1 MNITNLL
8 LKNREACLGLL
19 LASLFFV
26 SSSDSF
32 AAERTFKNSV
42 SKNNDIFRM
51 LEKKLIDLKNAGI
64 STKDTQ
70 VSPIALCQIEGKFVD
85 GETLRGEYFP
95 ECGMKYTGSDQTH
108 ILKQGV
114 SAKKEVLDQYCR
126 VFGYDS
132 VIESSIV
139 SKDYTDTDYK
149 NGAMIMGVLP
159 ITGYWTDLMKY
170 KPIADEFKFADEFK
184 CTTKKECIED
194 SNCPTNKECQ
204 NNSCVDKPECS
215 ANDLSNCNAG
225 QTCENNKC
233 KDVYECFKSGNTV
246 TLKVNGQTSETKTD
260 SCSRSTQTVYACSR
274 DNKSIESSI
283 NTCQYRCNSDGV
295 TCDNNECNTSADCTD
310 SSKPKCNNNTCVA
323 CDSNTVYDASS
334 DACVQCT
341 TSNLTNCANGQ
352 TCENNTCKDVYECSK
367 SGNTVTLK
375 VNGQT
380 SETKT
385 DSCSEGAQTSYS
397 CSDDNQSITS
407 SNNTCLYRCST
418 DGVTCD
424 NNECNTSSDCTNSDK
439 PLCQNNTCVAC
450 GSDTIFDSETNTC
463 VQCTASN
470 TSNCSEGQKC
480 ENNTCVDDIKP
491 ITPYLECVM
500 DNGDNTFTAYFGY
513 ENNNQAETTIE
524 ACTTNANEAN
534 VITGLAEDYCNVT
547 STFELGRK
555 KGIVI
560 TTFPSDKEITWTIQ
574 NGGNAANSAVAN
586 ASSTKCADVT
596 PSAKC
601 IGINQ
606 DGSLEAYFGYKNDNE
621 FDVIIPSGINNYSDP
636 ETQDLPTT
644 FTAGNIEPAFRVR
657 MEGTTASWTLNGV
670 TAEANTSTATCNGNN
685 APTCQTTSYE
695 TDCQGTVT
703 TITLDGSVC
712 SDIDGTALSYSWE
725 TDCEGGTLENEKTDT
740 ATLQLTTPGEGK
752 DTSCTVTLTVT
763 DGLQSA
769 TSTQNVNVT
778 ACNVECPGTDEQKDQ
793 CGVCGGDG
801 TSCLDCAGTINGNLK
816 EDDCGICGG
825 TNECLDCKGIP
836 NGTNVE
842 DKCGVCGGDGSTCAN
857 AGCIETNISSQKAS
871 INGDEFI
878 KILKKQ
884 TNALLKDKPPFP
896 YIRDLQAS
904 VNRRQNRANKLN
916 NQIKS
921 FVAEFSDV
929 LESCTGNAN
938 CVDTDNSVALK
949 KIEYNLKRLR
959 AIVGRTIRQR
969 NLNSKQQKKLL
980 NKNVKLLNSK
990 LAELKTIPTVSSLCE

>member
-1 MNITNLL
+1 
-8 LKNREACLGLL
+8 
-19 LASLFFV
+19 
-26 SSSDSF
+26 
-32 AAERTFKNSV
+32 
-42 SKNNDIFRM
+42 
-51 LEKKLIDLKNAGI
+51 
-64 STKDTQ
+64 
-70 VSPIALCQIEGKFVD
+70 
-85 GETLRGEYFP
+85 
-95 ECGMKYTGSDQTH
+95 
-108 ILKQGV
+108 
-114 SAKKEVLDQYCR
+114 
-126 VFGYDS
+126 
-132 VIESSIV
+132 
-139 SKDYTDTDYK
+139 
-149 NGAMIMGVLP
+149 
-159 ITGYWTDLMKY
+159 
-170 KPIADEFKFADEFK
+170 
-184 CTTKKECIED
+184 
-194 SNCPTNKECQ
+194 
-204 NNSCVDKPECS
+204 
-215 ANDLSNCNAG
+215 
-225 QTCENNKC
+225 
-233 KDVYECFKSGNTV
+233 
-246 TLKVNGQTSETKTD
+246 
-260 SCSRSTQTVYACSR
+260 
-274 DNKSIESSI
+274 
-283 NTCQYRCNSDGV
+283 
-295 TCDNNECNTSADCTD
+295 
-310 SSKPKCNNNTCVA
+310 
-323 CDSNTVYDASS
+323 
-334 DACVQCT
+334 
-341 TSNLTNCANGQ
+341 
-352 TCENNTCKDVYECSK
+352 
-367 SGNTVTLK
+367 
-375 VNGQT
+375 
-380 SETKT
+380 
-385 DSCSEGAQTSYS
+385 
-397 CSDDNQSITS
+397 
-407 SNNTCLYRCST
+407 
-418 DGVTCD
+418 
-424 NNECNTSSDCTNSDK
+424 
-439 PLCQNNTCVAC
+439 
-450 GSDTIFDSETNTC
+450 
-463 VQCTASN
+463 
-470 TSNCSEGQKC
+470 
-480 ENNTCVDDIKP
+480 
-491 ITPYLECVM
+491 M

-513 ENNNQAETTIE
+513 ENNNQAETTIA

-534 VITGLAEDYCNVT
+534 VITGLDEDYCNVT

-560 TTFPSDKEITWTIQ
+560 ATFPSDKEITWTIQ

-606 DGSLEAYFGYKNDNE
+606 DSSLEAYFGYKNDNE

-644 FTAGNIEPAFRVR
+644 FTAGNIETAFRVR
-657 MEGTTASWTLNGV
+657 MEGRTASWTLNGV
-670 TAEANTSTATCNGNN
+670 TAEANISTATCNGNN

-725 TDCEGGTLENEKTDT
+725 TDCEGGILENEKTDT

-816 EDDCGICGG
+816 EDKCGICGG
-825 TNECLDCKGIP
+825 TNDCLDCKGIP

-842 DKCGVCGGDGSTCAN
+842 DECGVCGGDGSTCAN

-904 VNRRQNRANKLN
+904 AKRRQNRANKLN

>member
-64 STKDTQ
+64 STEDTQ
-70 VSPIALCQIEGKFVD
+70 VSPIALCQTEGKFVD

-132 VIESSIV
+132 VIKSSIV

-204 NNSCVDKPECS
+204 NNSCIDKPECS

-260 SCSRSTQTVYACSR
+260 SCSEGAQTTYSCSV
-274 DNKSIESSI
+274 DNQI
-283 NTCQYRCNSDGV
+283 
-295 TCDNNECNTSADCTD
+295 TS
-310 SSKPKCNNNTCVA
+310 
-323 CDSNTVYDASS
+323 
-334 DACVQCT
+334 
-341 TSNLTNCANGQ
+341 L
-352 TCENNTCKDVYECSK
+352 NNTCK
-367 SGNTVTLK
+367 
-375 VNGQT
+375 
-380 SETKT
+380 
-385 DSCSEGAQTSYS
+385 
-397 CSDDNQSITS
+397 
-407 SNNTCLYRCST
+407 YRCST

-439 PLCQNNTCVAC
+439 PLCQNNTCVEC

-513 ENNNQAETTIE
+513 ENNNQAETTIA

-560 TTFPSDKEITWTIQ
+560 ATFPSDKEITWTIQ

-644 FTAGNIEPAFRVR
+644 FTAGNIETAFRVR

-670 TAEANTSTATCNGNN
+670 TAEANISTATCNGNN

-725 TDCEGGTLENEKTDT
+725 TDCEGGILENEKTDT

-778 ACNVECPGTDEQKDQ
+778 ACNVECPGTDEQKDI

-816 EDDCGICGG
+816 EDKCGICGG
-825 TNECLDCKGIP
+825 TNDCLDCKGIP

-842 DKCGVCGGDGSTCAN
+842 DECGVCGGDGSTCAN
-857 AGCIETNISSQKAS
+857 VGCIETNISSQKAS

-929 LESCTGNAN
+929 LESCTGNVN

>member
-32 AAERTFKNSV
+32 AAEKTFKNSV

-70 VSPIALCQIEGKFVD
+70 VSPIALCQTEGKFVD

-132 VIESSIV
+132 VIKSSIV

-215 ANDLSNCNAG
+215 VNDLSNCNAG

-233 KDVYECFKSGNTV
+233 KDDYECFKSGNTV

-260 SCSRSTQTVYACSR
+260 SCSGSTQTVYACSR
-274 DNKSIESSI
+274 DNKSIIESSI
-283 NTCQYRCNSDGV
+283 KTCQYRCSTDGV

-310 SSKPKCNNNTCVA
+310 SSKP
-323 CDSNTVYDASS
+323 
-334 DACVQCT
+334 
-341 TSNLTNCANGQ
+341 
-352 TCENNTCKDVYECSK
+352 
-367 SGNTVTLK
+367 
-375 VNGQT
+375 
-380 SETKT
+380 
-385 DSCSEGAQTSYS
+385 
-397 CSDDNQSITS
+397 
-407 SNNTCLYRCST
+407 
-418 DGVTCD
+418 
-424 NNECNTSSDCTNSDK
+424 
-439 PLCQNNTCVAC
+439 LCQNNTCVKC

-491 ITPYLECVM
+491 ITPYLECVT

-513 ENNNQAETTIE
+513 ENNNQAETTIA

-560 TTFPSDKEITWTIQ
+560 ATFPSDKEITWTIQ

-621 FDVIIPSGINNYSDP
+621 FDVIIPSGSNNYSDP

-657 MEGTTASWTLNGV
+657 MEGRTASWTLNGV
-670 TAEANTSTATCNGNN
+670 TAEANASTATCNGNN

-695 TDCQGTVT
+695 TDCQGTA
-703 TITLDGSVC
+703 TILDLDATGCV
-712 SDIDGTALSYSWE
+712 DPDGTKLSYSWK
-725 TDCEGGTLENEKTDT
+725 TDCEDALLTNENTAN
-740 ATLQLTTPGEGK
+740 ATLQLTIPGTGVAQ
-752 DTSCTVTLTVT
+752 TCTVKVTVT
-763 DGLQSA
+763 DGLETASA
-769 TSTQNVNVT
+769 TQNVNVT

-825 TNECLDCKGIP
+825 TNDCLDCKGIP

-842 DKCGVCGGDGSTCAN
+842 DECGVCGGDGSTCAN
-857 AGCIETNISSQKAS
+857 VGCIETNISSQKAL